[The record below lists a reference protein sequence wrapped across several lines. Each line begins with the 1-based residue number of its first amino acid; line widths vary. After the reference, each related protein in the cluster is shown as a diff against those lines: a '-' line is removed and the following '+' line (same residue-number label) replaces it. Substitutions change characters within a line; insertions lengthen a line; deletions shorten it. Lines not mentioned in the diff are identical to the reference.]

1 MMDIYVS
8 VTDGIRKKDKF
19 ERHPIPNTILVF
31 DELWNVKFLSVSSC
45 LKGDLK
51 HKL

>member
-1 MMDIYVS
+1 MRDIYVS
-8 VTDGIRKKDKF
+8 VTDGIRKKCKF
-19 ERHPIPNTILVF
+19 ERHPIPKAILIF

-45 LKGDLK
+45 LKGGLK